1 MKYLLDPIFKQY
13 VDFKTRANR
22 KQFWLW
28 TLWTV
33 IIYIVFQIFI
43 AIGGAM
49 ESSLI
54 TGVFSVLFILFNLA
68 ILLPNLAISV
78 RRLHDIDRSGWW
90 VLIGLIPFI
99 GAVVLLIFDLLP
111 GTPEENRFGPVPQA

>member
-28 TLWTV
+28 TLWTL
-33 IIYIVFQIFI
+33 IFYIAFQILI

-49 ESSLI
+49 ESNLI

-68 ILLPNLAISV
+68 FCCPTWPFPYAACTILTAPA
-78 RRLHDIDRSGWW
+78 G
-90 VLIGLIPFI
+90 GY
-99 GAVVLLIFDLLP
+99 
-111 GTPEENRFGPVPQA
+111 